1 MTIFCMIIDDEPLA
15 RKGLK
20 EYIADVGFL
29 QLDSE
34 FDSAIK
40 AIERLNSGAVQL
52 LFLDIEMPRLNGIEL
67 LRTLQ
72 QPPMVI
78 VTTAYPEYALEGYEL
93 DVLDYLV
100 KPISFNRFVK
110 AVTKAREYMAART
123 PGNVPVAS
131 ATDDHFF
138 IKADGKLVKILY
150 TDLLFAEATQN
161 YVTLYTKDRKY
172 ITHLTFKGIE
182 ENLPVSL
189 FLKVH
194 KSYLVNLSKI
204 EGVEAAGLII
214 GNYTIPISR
223 SNKDEILENILKG
236 KLFKR

>member
-1 MTIFCMIIDDEPLA
+1 MTISCMIIDDEPLA

-20 EYIADVGFL
+20 EYIADVAFL

-34 FDSAIK
+34 FDSAVK
-40 AIERLNSGAVQL
+40 AIERLNSNAVQL

-110 AVTKAREYMAART
+110 AVTKAREYVAARI
-123 PGNVPVAS
+123 PGNPAVAS
-131 ATDDHFF
+131 AADDHFF
-138 IKADGKLVKILY
+138 IKADAKLVKILY
-150 TDLLFAEATQN
+150 ADLLFAEATQN

-172 ITHLTFKGIE
+172 ITHLTFKSIE
-182 ENLPVSL
+182 ENLPASI

-194 KSYLVNLSKI
+194 KSYLVNLSRI
-204 EGVEAAGLII
+204 DGVEAAGLII